1 MDFRYSAG
9 RNQHSTSGGRKK
21 TDPVQPVTGGKKKT
35 RDPYP
40 VDGNVA
46 VGMLPGMEPLLTQ
59 EMVDPIRSLAV
70 TSRQLYKERIV
81 KGIVSRNMGQ
91 HGTVCRG

>member
-1 MDFRYSAG
+1 
-9 RNQHSTSGGRKK
+9 
-21 TDPVQPVTGGKKKT
+21 
-35 RDPYP
+35 
-40 VDGNVA
+40 
-46 VGMLPGMEPLLTQ
+46 MEPLLTQ